1 MINAKPFPSFIVCD
15 SDHFVFSPS
24 SQGNSTSWQQQLILR
39 LSVGGQE
46 SVPSPSF
53 PVIHWGRDVMDCGR
67 SANIMFYMNL
77 CFSHHPSSQPF
88 SPPTHFVCIGR
99 QAWNIIGLLLPFHLL
114 SFVMNNFP
122 IFLPCSIKI
131 IAEFRSGAACEWVLK
146 AFQLPKTIY

>member
-1 MINAKPFPSFIVCD
+1 MRFGSFRLLTVVAGQFYFLAAAINITIICRRPGIRSSTFP
-15 SDHFVFSPS
+15 PS
-24 SQGNSTSWQQQLILR
+24 YPLRTRCYGLWAFCQYNVLHESLFQPPSIRVSQS
-39 LSVGGQE
+39 
-46 SVPSPSF
+46 
-53 PVIHWGRDVMDCGR
+53 
-67 SANIMFYMNL
+67 
-77 CFSHHPSSQPF
+77 F

-99 QAWNIIGLLLPFHLL
+99 QAWNIIGLLLPFHLR